1 MKMIEEW
8 MLLANKEVAKFISEK
23 IKKGG
28 ASIFRIH
35 DNPKIEKLEDL
46 AIFLRALGH

>member
-8 MLLANKEVAKFISEK
+8 MLANREVAKFISDK

-28 ASIFRIH
+28 ASIFRVH
-35 DNPKIEKLEDL
+35 DLPDMEN
-46 AIFLRALGH
+46 